1 MGLSTSLPRWLVK
14 FGYLVSVQAK
24 MAERIAD
31 ELQKQAVP
39 RCLNDTA
46 VMRSD
51 CGVDD
56 LPAMRFQRFERA
68 DLVRAIKRE

>member
-1 MGLSTSLPRWLVK
+1 
-14 FGYLVSVQAK
+14 

-51 CGVDD
+51 GGVDD